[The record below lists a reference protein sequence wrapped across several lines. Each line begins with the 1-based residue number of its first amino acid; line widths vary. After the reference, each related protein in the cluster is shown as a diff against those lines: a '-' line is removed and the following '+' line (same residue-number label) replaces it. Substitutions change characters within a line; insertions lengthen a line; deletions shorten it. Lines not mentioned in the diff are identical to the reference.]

1 MGITTRTQ
9 IMTLDEVKIGL
20 KCKVIDVHAD
30 GALGQRLLDMGFIPE
45 TQIKIIRNAPLVD
58 PVEIS
63 MKGYFL
69 SLRHLEAKTVE
80 VVLL

>member
-1 MGITTRTQ
+1 
-9 IMTLDEVKIGL
+9 MTLDEVKIGQE
-20 KCKVIDVHAD
+20 CSVVDVHAD
-30 GALGQRLLDMGFIPE
+30 GALGQRLLDMGFVPG
-45 TQIKIIRNAPLVD
+45 TRIKVIRNAPLVD

-69 SLRHLEAKTVE
+69 ILRHMEAKTVE